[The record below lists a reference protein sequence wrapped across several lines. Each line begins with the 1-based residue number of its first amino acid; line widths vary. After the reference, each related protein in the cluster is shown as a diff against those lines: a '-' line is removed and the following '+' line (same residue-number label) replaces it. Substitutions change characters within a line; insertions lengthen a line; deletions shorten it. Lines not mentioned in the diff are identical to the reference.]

1 MYTYKAIVVE
11 VHDGDTL
18 TADVDLGFGVWLKNQ
33 KVRLAKINAPE
44 LKGAT
49 AVAGAAARDR
59 LAQLVLNKS
68 VTINTN
74 HDQKEKFG
82 RWLATIIVDRNTSG
96 TKQLLHSLIDVNATL
111 IAEGHAKSYN

>member
-1 MYTYKAIVVE
+1 MYTYKAIVVA

-33 KVRLAKINAPE
+33 KFRLAKINAPE

-49 AVAGAAARDR
+49 AVAATAARDR
-59 LAQLVLNKS
+59 LTQLVLNKR

-82 RWLATIIVDRNTSG
+82 RWLATIIIEEDKN
-96 TKQLLHSLIDVNATL
+96 LIEVNSTL
-111 IAEGHAKSYN
+111 IAEGHAVKYLN

>member
-1 MYTYKAIVVE
+1 MYKYKGVVIE

-18 TADVDLGFGVWLKNQ
+18 TADIDLGFGVWLKNQ
-33 KVRLAKINAPE
+33 KFRLAKINAPE

-49 AVAGAAARDR
+49 AVAAAAARDR
-59 LAQLVLNKS
+59 LAQLVLNKN

-82 RWLATIIVDRNTSG
+82 RWLATI
-96 TKQLLHSLIDVNATL
+96 LIEEDKNLIEVNGKL
-111 IAEGHAKSYN
+111 IAEGYAKSYN